1 MIVCHK
7 LSIYFNR
14 SCIIFSYSD
23 NFLQILQLTQRPYIA
38 VKSNYRCMYKLNL
51 IAIVSIVA
59 AVSFVVGMTAPAAFA
74 QESLTGNLTNTTNLN
89 NTGSESGVG
98 VNGSV
103 SMNETLPT
111 EGGSTLDMNMSN
123 ATGQ

>member
-1 MIVCHK
+1 
-7 LSIYFNR
+7 
-14 SCIIFSYSD
+14 
-23 NFLQILQLTQRPYIA
+23 
-38 VKSNYRCMYKLNL
+38 MYKLNL

-74 QESLTGNLTNTTNLN
+74 QDNLTMALTNTSNMN
-89 NTGSESGVG
+89 NTGIQSGVG